1 MSSDPTEVPTSI
13 SSRQPEVIVW
23 GCLTKIFWLFLVSIG
38 ALIFGSGL
46 VLGVIIS
53 SL

>member
-1 MSSDPTEVPTSI
+1 MSSDPTEFSTSS
-13 SSRQPEVIVW
+13 SSRQPEVSVW

>member
-1 MSSDPTEVPTSI
+1 MSSDPTEFSTSS